1 MATELAK
8 PWYRTITS
16 AQRRS
21 LLSAFL
27 GWMLD
32 SCDIMLYAMVLAH
45 LMKDLGMD
53 KATGGLMSSLT
64 LLASAVGGVLFGVVA
79 DRVGR
84 VRALMMTILIYSVFT
99 AACGLS
105 QNILQLALFR
115 VLLGLGMGGE
125 WATGAA
131 LVAET
136 WPDEHRGKALGLM
149 QSSWAVGYALAA
161 GITALVLPRWGW
173 RAVFFFGILPAFIT
187 LWIRKK
193 VEEPEIWRRSRWK
206 EARPNSDE
214 KEVED
219 KEKAP
224 PGEINQRNGQEKFS
238 QPDWRLKRA
247 EPAWKESEEPKK
259 GPGNKGVG
267 QQEPRKKRG
276 AIAEIFRPPF
286 LKSTLVTSLM
296 NASTMFAWWGLF
308 TWIPAYLGLPREE
321 GGMGLDVV
329 RTSTW
334 IVVMQVGMWFGYVT
348 FGFICDRIGRKKT
361 YIFYLLA
368 AAFLVAAYS
377 SVRSNLTLLL
387 LGPLVAF
394 FGTGYFSGFG
404 TITAEIFPT
413 RIRASAQGFTYNI
426 GRGLSALAPFTIG
439 ALARVHG
446 LSFAFYLTAAFF
458 LMAAVIAFALPETKG
473 KTLE

>member
-1 MATELAK
+1 MEKEEKAQPGNLAGGEGVTQDK
-8 PWYRTITS
+8 RWYKLITPT
-16 AQRRS
+16 QRRS
-21 LLSAFL
+21 LISASL

-53 KATGGLMSSLT
+53 KATAGLMSSLT
-64 LLASAVGGVLFGVVA
+64 LLASAAGGVLFGIIA
-79 DRVGR
+79 DRIGR
-84 VRALMMTILIYSVFT
+84 VKALMMTIIIYSVFT

-105 QNILQLALFR
+105 QNVVQLAVFR

-136 WPDEHRGKALGLM
+136 WPAEHRGKALGFM
-149 QSSWAVGYALAA
+149 QSSWAIGYALAA
-161 GITALVLPRWGW
+161 GITALVLPHWGW
-173 RAVFFFGILPAFIT
+173 RAVFFFGILPAFLT
-187 LWIRKK
+187 FWIRKN
-193 VEEPEIWRRSRWK
+193 VEEPEIWRRTKLEPIDYKPERKNEEKNKGEESR
-206 EARPNSDE
+206 E
-214 KEVED
+214 KSVDSISKGKSFDAE
-219 KEKAP
+219 
-224 PGEINQRNGQEKFS
+224 NQTKQ
-238 QPDWRLKRA
+238 LKR
-247 EPAWKESEEPKK
+247 PKGTLK
-259 GPGNKGVG
+259 
-267 QQEPRKKRG
+267 
-276 AIAEIFRPPF
+276 EIFRPPF
-286 LKSTLVTSLM
+286 LKATLVTSLM
-296 NASTMFAWWGLF
+296 NAGTMFAWWGLF
-308 TWIPAYLGLPREE
+308 TWIPAYLGLPRAE

-334 IVVMQVGMWFGYVT
+334 IVVMQVGMWFGYVS

-361 YIFYLLA
+361 YIFYLFA
-368 AAFLVAAYS
+368 ASLLVVIYS
-377 SVRSNLTLLL
+377 SVRSNISLLL
-387 LGPLVAF
+387 LGPFLAF

-439 ALARVHG
+439 ALARSHG
-446 LSFAFYLTAAFF
+446 LAFAFYLTAGFF
-458 LMAAVIAFALPETKG
+458 LLAALVAFALPETKG